1 MDSMS
6 QFIEM
11 FKGKSPNARLRD
23 WVDCDITKV
32 KKVFNAEDRI
42 EYIDIS
48 SVDNFANEVSST
60 ISYLQ
65 KNAPSRAQQCVKKG
79 DILLSTVRPN
89 LKNIAIIQ
97 IDKNNLVASTGFCVL
112 RPKNG
117 FAQMILATILS
128 DAFTEKMM
136 FVAKGTN
143 YPAFHECDALD
154 YPVYTPNKNGIE
166 KIKALYIQA
175 DKSKFSDFKS
185 QFHHLVSSCNK
196 FLISFF

>member
-1 MDSMS
+1 MS

-11 FKGKSPNARLRD
+11 FKGKAPNAKLRD

-32 KKVFNAEDRI
+32 KKVFNAEDTI

-60 ISYLQ
+60 ISYLL

-97 IDKNNLVASTGFCVL
+97 IDKNNLVASTGFC
-112 RPKNG
+112 RTD
-117 FAQMILATILS
+117 I
-128 DAFTEKMM
+128 
-136 FVAKGTN
+136 
-143 YPAFHECDALD
+143 
-154 YPVYTPNKNGIE
+154 
-166 KIKALYIQA
+166 
-175 DKSKFSDFKS
+175 
-185 QFHHLVSSCNK
+185 
-196 FLISFF
+196 